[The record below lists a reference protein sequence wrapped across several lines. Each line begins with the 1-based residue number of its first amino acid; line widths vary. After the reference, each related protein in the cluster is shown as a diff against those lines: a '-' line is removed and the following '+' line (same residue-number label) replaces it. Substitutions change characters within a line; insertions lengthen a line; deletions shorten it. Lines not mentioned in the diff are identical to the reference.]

1 MKCILGKKLFMTQ
14 IFNKDGTV
22 VPVTV
27 VQAGPCYI
35 TQVKSIKKDVYSAI
49 QIGFFETRVGRM
61 TKPQAGHLKKVGKN
75 LRYLCEFRLSKDS
88 EKEYK
93 IGEAITV
100 ETLTKG
106 EKVSVTTK
114 SKGKGFQG
122 VVRRHGFAGSPAT
135 HGHKDQLRMPGSIG
149 ATDPQR
155 VFKGKRMGGQMGNQQ
170 VTLKNL
176 TIARVEVEKGLLY
189 LMGGVPGAR
198 GALLK
203 IKTAS

>member
-1 MKCILGKKLFMTQ
+1 M
-14 IFNKDGTV
+14 
-22 VPVTV
+22 
-27 VQAGPCYI
+27 
-35 TQVKSIKKDVYSAI
+35 
-49 QIGFFETRVGRM
+49 
-61 TKPQAGHLKKVGKN
+61 
-75 LRYLCEFRLSKDS
+75 
-88 EKEYK
+88 
-93 IGEAITV
+93 
-100 ETLTKG
+100 
-106 EKVSVTTK
+106 TTK

>member
-1 MKCILGKKLFMTQ
+1 MKCLLGKKLYMTQ
-14 IFNKDGTV
+14 IFSKDGIA

-35 TQVKSIKKDVYSAI
+35 THIKSNDKNKYSAV
-49 QIGFFETRVGRM
+49 QIGFSEIRANRI
-61 TKPQAGHLKKVGKN
+61 TKPQAGHLKAVGKN
-75 LRYLCEFRLSKDS
+75 LRFLREFRIPTDL

-93 IGEAITV
+93 IGEAISV
-100 ETLTKG
+100 ETFTEG
-106 EKVSVTTK
+106 EKVCVTTK

-122 VVRRHGFAGSPAT
+122 VVRRHGFSGSPAT

-155 VFKGKRMGGQMGNQQ
+155 VFKGKRMGGQMGNRQ
-170 VTLKNL
+170 VTVKNL
-176 TIARVEVEKGLLY
+176 TIAKIEIEKGLLY
-189 LMGGVPGAR
+189 LMGAVPGAR

-203 IKTAS
+203 IKTTH

>member
-1 MKCILGKKLFMTQ
+1 MTQ
-14 IFNKDGTV
+14 IFSKDGV
-22 VPVTV
+22 AIPVTV
-27 VQAGPCYI
+27 IQAGPCYI
-35 TQVKSIKKDVYSAI
+35 THIKSTAKDLYSAL
-49 QIGFFETRVGRM
+49 QIGFSEIRANRIK
-61 TKPQAGHLKKVGKN
+61 KPQAGHLKEVGKN
-75 LRYLCEFRLSKDS
+75 LRFLREFRLSKNS

-93 IGEAITV
+93 IGDTISV
-100 ETLTKG
+100 ETFTEG

-155 VFKGKRMGGQMGNQQ
+155 VFKGKRMGGQMGNHQ
-170 VTLKNL
+170 VTVKNL
-176 TIARVEVEKGLLY
+176 TIAKIEIEKGLLY
-189 LMGGVPGAR
+189 LRGAVPGAR

-203 IKTAS
+203 IKTIQ

>member
-1 MKCILGKKLFMTQ
+1 
-14 IFNKDGTV
+14 
-22 VPVTV
+22 
-27 VQAGPCYI
+27 
-35 TQVKSIKKDVYSAI
+35 
-49 QIGFFETRVGRM
+49 M
-61 TKPQAGHLKKVGKN
+61 TKIDPCSTCFQKYGNDINNMRNCCYQTCSDFLGISDVDTISRTDCGRSCKECMKKVEAYKGKD
-75 LRYLCEFRLSKDS
+75 LCEFRLSKDS